1 MIRPQDAAKYLH
13 YWPDISAF
21 VLSVVIILRFTPL
34 IPDRKGRSSRPYPG
48 TTLNLSP
55 VSLYLFVHLS
65 MSIKVFFGFSIE
77 ARGSRCHNVLR
88 VPAWLTNGALHFPTI
103 LRTMV
108 PHEYPALICL
118 PFLGNR
124 GARCLCPCCL
134 CSESSRV
141 LETIITSLFTC
152 NLENYVSLC
161 SCLPR

>member
-1 MIRPQDAAKYLH
+1 
-13 YWPDISAF
+13 
-21 VLSVVIILRFTPL
+21 
-34 IPDRKGRSSRPYPG
+34 
-48 TTLNLSP
+48 
-55 VSLYLFVHLS
+55 

-141 LETIITSLFTC
+141 LETIIASLFTC
-152 NLENYVSLC
+152 NLENYGSSYCALVCQFADCRLSEEPDPPRLLDFVPGNCHPHFKMQLCNSICVS
-161 SCLPR
+161 SFHCLNWLPSLR